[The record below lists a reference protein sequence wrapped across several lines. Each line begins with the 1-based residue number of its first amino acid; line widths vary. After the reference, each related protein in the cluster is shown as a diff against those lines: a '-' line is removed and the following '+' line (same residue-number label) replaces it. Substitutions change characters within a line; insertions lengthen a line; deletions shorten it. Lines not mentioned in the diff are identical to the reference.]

1 MHSRVCIRRFRGNQW
16 KSKLFRHI
24 KARARACIWTMPS
37 YNHSVN
43 HEKASL
49 ALWALCIYIYI
60 FFLYINGWTRMNL
73 WNQCFRLRPCLK
85 VFLYVFPYFSVYISL
100 SFISV
105 FFSSSSCSLF
115 SLLPSIPLFSLDVIC
130 FLSNTVSCPMRGT
143 SQGGPEGPANTPW
156 DITTFNSNNKF
167 QQVATLEREFVLH
180 I

>member
-60 FFLYINGWTRMNL
+60 FPVYKRMDKNEPMKSMFSSPSL
-73 WNQCFRLRPCLK
+73 SKSISVCFSVFFCLSGKNRRLSSIFDSCWRNEVSDFRLRQFEQVVPFCEH
-85 VFLYVFPYFSVYISL
+85 YGADIE
-100 SFISV
+100 INTRN
-105 FFSSSSCSLF
+105 
-115 SLLPSIPLFSLDVIC
+115 SLDNSG
-130 FLSNTVSCPMRGT
+130 SNDTM
-143 SQGGPEGPANTPW
+143 Q
-156 DITTFNSNNKF
+156 K
-167 QQVATLEREFVLH
+167 VLAL
-180 I
+180 IVRL